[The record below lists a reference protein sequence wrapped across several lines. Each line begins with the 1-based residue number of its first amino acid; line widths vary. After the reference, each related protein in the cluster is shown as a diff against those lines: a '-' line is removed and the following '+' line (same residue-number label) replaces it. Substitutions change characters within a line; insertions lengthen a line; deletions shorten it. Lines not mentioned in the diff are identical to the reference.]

1 MYGFLCFLTVTF
13 WFLASYQSQFM
24 LVIWKCQWA
33 KWAHSV
39 IATTKNVKKVKKMDV
54 EQVKVNVRW
63 KAPLLLEVLPE
74 AWLVHI
80 QALHFSHVPYEA
92 WSHQHHQHLCIY
104 TYIHYIHIYTQQYS
118 VGFIKSH
125 HVSNS
130 PPQHYVTVNNS
141 PAEKLVWCNL
151 FYPSK
156 ISQTF

>member
-1 MYGFLCFLTVTF
+1 MEEGSLWKKMYGFLCFLTVTF

-104 TYIHYIHIYTQQYS
+104 TYIRYIHIYNI
-118 VGFIKSH
+118 VW
-125 HVSNS
+125 VLSNRTTYLTHPPSIMS
-130 PPQHYVTVNNS
+130 PSTTALQRN
-141 PAEKLVWCNL
+141 
-151 FYPSK
+151 
-156 ISQTF
+156 